1 MTKRI
6 AVLTGALSMFLAAS
20 GLSLPARAQDDSK
33 PQAKPARMTTGKS
46 ARVAPAPWPVNE
58 KAVIEDLERRYVDAF
73 NARNVD
79 KLMECYSHDQNFFAF
94 DVAPPR
100 QIEGWDAYKK
110 VFEGIFASYPGPVSL
125 TMSEVHVTTDGR
137 LAFGRNMQS
146 GYLTTPEGK
155 KFPFAIRVTD
165 GYRKIDGKWYIVL
178 EHVSVPVDLATAK
191 GDLMSKP

>member
-6 AVLTGALSMFLAAS
+6 AFLAGTLGMVLAAG
-20 GLSLPARAQDDSK
+20 GLVSQARAQEASK
-33 PQAKPARMTTGKS
+33 PAAKPARKTKVT
-46 ARVAPAPWPVNE
+46 PWPVNE
-58 KAVIEDLERRYVDAF
+58 KAQIEALEKRYVDAY

-79 KLMECYSHDQNFFAF
+79 KMMECYSHDQNFFAF
-94 DVAPPR
+94 DFFPPR
-100 QIEGWDAYKK
+100 QIEGWEAYKK
-110 VFEGIFASYPGPVSL
+110 VFEEIFADYPGPVSL

-146 GYLTTPEGK
+146 GYLTTPDGK

-178 EHVSVPVDLATAK
+178 EHVSVPVDLATGKA
-191 GDLMSKP
+191 DLMSKP

>member
-6 AVLTGALSMFLAAS
+6 AFLTGTLGMVLATG
-20 GLSLPARAQDDSK
+20 GLVSQARAQEASK
-33 PQAKPARMTTGKS
+33 PEAKPAGK
-46 ARVAPAPWPVNE
+46 APGKTKVAPWPVNE
-58 KAVIEDLERRYVDAF
+58 KAQIEALEKRYVDAF

-94 DVAPPR
+94 DIVPPR
-100 QIEGWDAYKK
+100 QFEGWDAYQKA
-110 VFEGIFASYPGPVSL
+110 FEGIFADYPGPVSM

-146 GYLTTPEGK
+146 GYLTTPDGK

-178 EHVSVPVDLATAK
+178 EHVSVPVELATGKA
-191 GDLMSKP
+191 DLMSKP